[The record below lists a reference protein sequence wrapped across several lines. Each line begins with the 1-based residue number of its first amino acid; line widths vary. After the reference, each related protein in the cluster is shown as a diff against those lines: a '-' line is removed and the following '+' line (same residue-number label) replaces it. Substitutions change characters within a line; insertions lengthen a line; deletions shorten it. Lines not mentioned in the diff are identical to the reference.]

1 MFALRLASV
10 SQSLQSQQVQP
21 LLAAAM
27 AAGEKQD
34 VLPTAVKSDRGWHV
48 VRVLERRAAAVRPYD
63 EATAREAQQRVL
75 SRRRNDLQN
84 ELFKELAE
92 RYRVT
97 WHQGEQAA
105 AGGVAPPAATA
116 TTPAQSAATATTPAQ
131 PAAPAPTKQD

>member
-1 MFALRLASV
+1 
-10 SQSLQSQQVQP
+10 
-21 LLAAAM
+21 
-27 AAGEKQD
+27 
-34 VLPTAVKSDRGWHV
+34 VKSERGWHV

-63 EATAREAQQRVL
+63 ETTAREAQQRVL

-105 AGGVAPPAATA
+105 AGGVAPPANSQTA
-116 TTPAQSAATATTPAQ
+116 PAAPAPV
-131 PAAPAPTKQD
+131 PASAPAPTKQD